1 MMQDVSQPADKRTIV
16 STRTMEIVVAILFL
30 VVGAIVMM
38 DSMRIGAGW
47 IDPDGPQAGY
57 FPFRMGAIM
66 SIASIVVLVQAVLAR
81 GAGRSF
87 VDRHALKQVLLVLLP
102 AAVYVV
108 AVNFVGMYVSSAIYI
123 AAFMM
128 YMGGYKWHLSAAIG
142 LAVVLVLFFM
152 FEIWFLVPLPKG
164 PIEDMLGF

>member
-1 MMQDVSQPADKRTIV
+1 MQESQQTADHRSVVSN
-16 STRTMEIVVAILFL
+16 RTMEIVVAVLFL
-30 VVGAIVMM
+30 VVGGIVMM

-57 FPFRMGAIM
+57 FPFRMGAVM
-66 SIASIVVLVQAVLAR
+66 SLASLVILVQAVIS
-81 GAGRSF
+81 GGGSKSF

-102 AAVYVV
+102 AAVYVA
-108 AVNFVGMYVSSAIYI
+108 AVNMIGMYVASAVFI

-128 YMGGYKWHLSAAIG
+128 YMGHYKWHQSAAVG
-142 LAVVLVLFFM
+142 LGVAFVLFMM

-164 PIEDMLGF
+164 PLEDLLGY

>member
-1 MMQDVSQPADKRTIV
+1 MQDASRAADKRTIV
-16 STRTMEIVVAILFL
+16 STRTMEIAVAVLFL
-30 VVGAIVMM
+30 VVGGIVIM
-38 DSMRIGAGW
+38 DSTRIGAGW

-57 FPFRMGAIM
+57 FPMRMGVIM
-66 SIASIVVLVQAVLAR
+66 SLASLVVLVQAVMAR
-81 GAGRSF
+81 GAGRPF

-102 AAVYVV
+102 AIVYVV
-108 AVNFVGMYVSSAIYI
+108 AVNYIGMYVSSAIYI

-142 LAVVLVLFFM
+142 LAVALVLFFM
-152 FEIWFLVPLPKG
+152 FDIWFLVPLPKG

>member
-1 MMQDVSQPADKRTIV
+1 MHDASHGDDKRTVV
-16 STRTMEIVVAILFL
+16 STRTMEIVVAALFL
-30 VVGAIVMM
+30 VVGGIVMM
-38 DSMRIGAGW
+38 DSLRIGAGW

-57 FPFRMGAIM
+57 FPMRMGVIM
-66 SIASIVVLVQAVLAR
+66 SLASLVVLIQAVMAR
-81 GAGRSF
+81 GPGKPF

-102 AAVYVV
+102 AVVYVA
-108 AVNFVGMYVSSAIYI
+108 AVTVVGMYVSSAIYI

-128 YMGGYKWHLSAAIG
+128 YMGGYKLPASAAVG